1 MLSVGQSKNPH
12 WGRQWAMAFLA
23 HAIKCHDKCV
33 MEVGHHI
40 VLLKST
46 RGREGREMYYLKDTN
61 FCRTAVA
68 GDEVVIL
75 ILT

>member
-12 WGRQWAMAFLA
+12 WGRQWAMAYLA

-33 MEVGHHI
+33 MEVEHHI

-46 RGREGREMYYLKDTN
+46 RGRDESYPRRKGDVLFEGYKFL
-61 FCRTAVA
+61 
-68 GDEVVIL
+68 
-75 ILT
+75 